1 MAFKYEATVQH
12 GEDTTEYVN
21 LGKDGVTV
29 AEFEGKKILKV
40 SKEALTKI
48 AQAAF
53 EEVEFCL
60 RPAHTAKVAKILQD
74 PEASDNDKF
83 VALTMLKN
91 ACVAAKGILPFCQD
105 TGTAICVAHKGQ
117 QVWTGFDDAEAISEG
132 VYNAYTTKNLR
143 YSQIA
148 PLTMYEEKKGR
159 WLCQQDLLLAHD
171 QGAPQPEVLGKVP
184 CRKGEDSRYSR
195 LPPVPPGH
203 RDWRYLCRNEH
214 PHGEAR

>member
-21 LGKDGVTV
+21 LGKDGVSV

-40 SKEALTKI
+40 APEALTKI

-91 ACVAAKGILPFCQD
+91 ACVAAKGILPFPPRASSRSARTPVRLFALPTRASRSGRVSTMPKRFLKVSTTLTPPRTFATVRLLRSRC
-105 TGTAICVAHKGQ
+105 TKKRTPVA
-117 QVWTGFDDAEAISEG
+117 T
-132 VYNAYTTKNLR
+132 
-143 YSQIA
+143 
-148 PLTMYEEKKGR
+148 
-159 WLCQQDLLLAHD
+159 
-171 QGAPQPEVLGKVP
+171 
-184 CRKGEDSRYSR
+184 SR
-195 LPPVPPGH
+195 LRLISTLKKAP
-203 RDWRYLCRNEH
+203 R
-214 PHGEAR
+214 

>member
-12 GEDTTEYVN
+12 GEDKTEYVN

-29 AEFEGKKILKV
+29 TEFEGKKILKV
-40 SKEALTKI
+40 SKEALTKL

-91 ACVAAKGILPFCQD
+91 AVVAAKGVLPFCQD

-132 VYNAYTTKNLR
+132 IYNAYTTRTSVTARLLR
-143 YSQIA
+143 S
-148 PLTMYEEKKGR
+148 PCTKR
-159 WLCQQDLLLAHD
+159 RTRLATCRHRSTST
-171 QGAPQPEVLGKVP
+171 PRKVP
-184 CRKGEDSRYSR
+184 R
-195 LPPVPPGH
+195 
-203 RDWRYLCRNEH
+203 
-214 PHGEAR
+214 

>member
-1 MAFKYEATVQH
+1 MAFQYEATVQH
-12 GEDTTEYVN
+12 GKDTTEYVN
-21 LGKDGVTV
+21 LGKDGISV

-40 SKEALTKI
+40 SKEALSKLSE
-48 AQAAF
+48 AAF

-60 RPAHTAKVAKILQD
+60 RPSHTAKVAKILQD

-91 ACVAAKGILPFCQD
+91 ATVAAKGILPFCQD

-132 VYNAYTTKNLR
+132 IYNAYTTKNLR

-148 PLTMYEEKKGR
+148 PLSMYEEKNTACN
-159 WLCQQDLLLAHD
+159 LPAQIDIHAD
-171 QGAPQPEVLGKVP
+171 EGAPQPEVFGKIP
-184 CRKGEDSRYSR
+184 RR
-195 LPPVPPGH
+195 
-203 RDWRYLCRNEH
+203 
-214 PHGEAR
+214 